1 MLAIRR
7 LCWNHVFS
15 FCGND
20 LRKVRRR
27 GSVTLRK
34 VGFLCLCVPLWSCLA
49 GIALAD
55 FATPPDPVIQS
66 TPLPWVPCEKPWPQP
81 NAVGGGDNLPPAT
94 NPCVRTPGPTP
105 SVTATVT
112 GTPTATSTS
121 TPTPTATSTATITAT
136 PTYTPTPTPTV
147 ILSSSSSFQSSS
159 ANSQSSISS
168 PSTSSSSS
176 SSVSS
181 QSSSQQSNTANSFQ
195 SSISSNQTSSTASST
210 SSSESQTSS
219 TESPAG
225 NSSGPSSASS
235 SDDFHDQGCVPI
247 DIRVDKQALELGPE
261 KLRDY
266 GVNALKRL
274 ARAARTQGHA
284 PLGRRL
290 QFSLQRATPAMNQK
304 IMQARAFLSQLPGI
318 YLVCPPSPICITV
331 DNSGVIDKYATAV
344 RKLANSALR
353 VLNRSSRLVYPDIT
367 TARKKTRRFGKAIRD
382 ERQKLLNMAA
392 AIPARQSECHR

>member
-159 ANSQSSISS
+159 TTSKSSESSSSSSHSSISS
-168 PSTSSSSS
+168 TSTSSSSS
-176 SSVSS
+176 S
-181 QSSSQQSNTANSFQ
+181 
-195 SSISSNQTSSTASST
+195 T
-210 SSSESQTSS
+210 SSSFPSSISS

-290 QFSLQRATPAMNQK
+290 QFSLRRATPAMNQK